1 MRVSLRKFMPIDPH
15 ELLSGTYGE
24 WVKIIL
30 FCGLFIA
37 ITGAVLPKRLTEK
50 RYGKAVTV
58 FTGLIL
64 GLGLYTAQNLYNFNF
79 ESFGFLAIWLI
90 VIITA
95 FVTFGLMR
103 MGMRKDIALSLTY
116 CVMFLTFYLMT
127 PSIYDSIAESLP
139 ILNLA
144 FLLAFLYLAGT
155 LFYKMFAHN
164 KATLSSA
171 KELKHTEISQPDEPE
186 INKEIQSEQIEE
198 KNIKHKTLRLT
209 KRELKSVEHIDHY
222 LKEIISTLENSD
234 NLTEDQKQH
243 IANALLTIG
252 KTKEDVER
260 GLKLLKRHIERYKYS
275 DRSKQNELRDRFK
288 KAATKDKRKEIQK
301 EWLLEKRKID
311 VYIFIDEQN
320 AKILDFLKTFDS
332 LIHKSVD
339 LMSQN
344 KPAAAVR
351 VIQSARQHLTKIKDI
366 LVKLKRYEKYILKV
380 SGKTQDL
387 MKKEK
392 QGK

>member
-1 MRVSLRKFMPIDPH
+1 LRKFMPVDPH

-37 ITGAVLPKRLTEK
+37 LAGAVLPKRLTEK

-58 FTGLIL
+58 FTGLIF
-64 GLGLYTAQNLYNFNF
+64 GIGLYTAQNLYNFNF

-90 VIITA
+90 VILTA

-116 CVMFLTFYLMT
+116 CVMFLTFFLMT
-127 PSIYDSIAESLP
+127 PSIYDSIAESFP

-144 FLLAFLYLAGT
+144 FLLAFLYLVGT
-155 LFYKMFAHN
+155 LFYKMFAHS
-164 KATLSSA
+164 KTTLKSA
-171 KELKHTEISQPDEPE
+171 KELKHVQITQPDEPE
-186 INKEIQSEQIEE
+186 IKKEIQSEEREE
-198 KNIKHKTLRLT
+198 RDMKHKTLKLT
-209 KRELKSVEHIDHY
+209 KTELRSVERIDHY
-222 LKEIISTLENSD
+222 LKQIISTLEKSD
-234 NLTEDQKQH
+234 TFTDDQKQQ
-243 IANALLTIG
+243 ISNALLTIG
-252 KTKEDVER
+252 KTKEDIER
-260 GLKLLKRHIERYKYS
+260 GLGLLKRHIENYKYT
-275 DRSKQNELRDRFK
+275 DRAKQHELQDRFK

-311 VYIFIDEQN
+311 IYLFIESEN
-320 AKILDFLKTFDS
+320 AKILQFLKTFDS

-344 KPAAAVR
+344 KPTSAVR
-351 VIQSARQHLTKIKDI
+351 VIQLARRHLATIMDI
-366 LVKLKRYEKYILKV
+366 LVKLKKYGIHSV
-380 SGKTQDL
+380 GMGICITS
-387 MKKEK
+387 
-392 QGK
+392 

>member
-1 MRVSLRKFMPIDPH
+1 MAVSLRKFMPVDPH

-37 ITGAVLPKRLTEK
+37 LAGAVLPKRLTEK
-50 RYGKAVTV
+50 RYGKALTV

-90 VIITA
+90 VILTA

-116 CVMFLTFYLMT
+116 CVMFLTFFLMT
-127 PSIYDSIAESLP
+127 PSIYDSIASSFP

-155 LFYKMFAHN
+155 LFYKMFAH
-164 KATLSSA
+164 KKDTLKSA
-171 KELKHTEISQPDEPE
+171 KELKDVEITQPDEPE
-186 INKEIQSEQIEE
+186 IKKEIESEEREE
-198 KNIKHKTLRLT
+198 KDMKHKTLKLT
-209 KRELKSVEHIDHY
+209 KTELKEVERIDHY
-222 LKEIISTLENSD
+222 LKQIISTLEKSD
-234 NLTEDQKQH
+234 TFTEDQKQQ

-252 KTKEDVER
+252 RTKEDVER
-260 GLKLLKRHIERYKYS
+260 GLELLKRHIENYKYT

-288 KAATKDKRKEIQK
+288 KAGTKDKRKEIQK
-301 EWLLEKRKID
+301 EWLLEKRKIEI
-311 VYIFIDEQN
+311 YFFIDSEN
-320 AKILDFLKTFDS
+320 AKILQFLKTFDS

-344 KPAAAVR
+344 KPAAAAQ
-351 VIQSARQHLTKIKDI
+351 VIQLARKHLATIKDI
-366 LVKLKRYEKYILKV
+366 LIKLKKYEKYILKV
-380 SGKTQDL
+380 SGKTQRI
-387 MKKEK
+387 MKQEK

>member
-1 MRVSLRKFMPIDPH
+1 MPVDPH

-37 ITGAVLPKRLTEK
+37 LAGAVLPKRLTEK
-50 RYGKAVTV
+50 RYGKALTV

-90 VIITA
+90 VILTA

-116 CVMFLTFYLMT
+116 CVMFLTFFLMT
-127 PSIYDSIAESLP
+127 PSIYDSIAGSFP

-155 LFYKMFAHN
+155 LFYKMFAH
-164 KATLSSA
+164 KKDTLKSA
-171 KELKHTEISQPDEPE
+171 KELKGVEITQPDEPE
-186 INKEIQSEQIEE
+186 IKKEIESEEREE
-198 KNIKHKTLRLT
+198 KDMKHKTLKLT
-209 KRELKSVEHIDHY
+209 KTELRDVERIDHY
-222 LKEIISTLENSD
+222 LKQIISTLEKSD
-234 NLTEDQKQH
+234 TFTEDEKQQ

-252 KTKEDVER
+252 RTKEDIER
-260 GLKLLKRHIERYKYS
+260 GLELLKRHIENYKYT
-275 DRSKQNELRDRFK
+275 DRSKQAELRDRFK
-288 KAATKDKRKEIQK
+288 KAGTKEKRKEIQK
-301 EWLLEKRKID
+301 EWLLEKRKIEI
-311 VYIFIDEQN
+311 YFFIDSEN
-320 AKILDFLKTFDS
+320 AKILQFLKTFDS

-344 KPAAAVR
+344 KPAAAAQ
-351 VIQSARQHLTKIKDI
+351 VIQLARKHLATIKDI
-366 LVKLKRYEKYILKV
+366 LIKLKKYEKYILKV
-380 SGKTQDL
+380 SGKTQRI
-387 MKKEK
+387 MKQEK

>member
-1 MRVSLRKFMPIDPH
+1 MAVSLRKFMPVDPH

-37 ITGAVLPKRLTEK
+37 LAGAVLPKRLTEK
-50 RYGKAVTV
+50 RYGKALTV

-90 VIITA
+90 VILTA

-116 CVMFLTFYLMT
+116 CVMFLTFFLMT
-127 PSIYDSIAESLP
+127 PSIYDSIAGSFP

-155 LFYKMFAHN
+155 LFYKMFAH
-164 KATLSSA
+164 KKDTLKSA
-171 KELKHTEISQPDEPE
+171 KELKDVEITQPDEPE
-186 INKEIQSEQIEE
+186 IKKEIESEEREE
-198 KNIKHKTLRLT
+198 KDMKHKTLKLT
-209 KRELKSVEHIDHY
+209 KTELKEVERIDHY
-222 LKEIISTLENSD
+222 LKQIISTLEKSD
-234 NLTEDQKQH
+234 TFTEDQKQQ

-252 KTKEDVER
+252 RTKEDVER
-260 GLKLLKRHIERYKYS
+260 GLELLKRHIENYKYT

-288 KAATKDKRKEIQK
+288 KAGTKDKRKEIQK
-301 EWLLEKRKID
+301 EWLLEKRKIEI
-311 VYIFIDEQN
+311 YFFIDSEN
-320 AKILDFLKTFDS
+320 AKILQFLKTFDS

-344 KPAAAVR
+344 KPAAAAQ
-351 VIQSARQHLTKIKDI
+351 VIQLARKHLATIKDI
-366 LVKLKRYEKYILKV
+366 LIKLKKYEKYILKV
-380 SGKTQDL
+380 SGKTQRI
-387 MKKEK
+387 MKQEK